1 MGLLTQCPSPGLRVR
16 HREGQCVPSSVVQW
30 ELHSVGRQETWTLV
44 QGLLLPDTLRK
55 ESPITPQGLS
65 LTV

>member
-1 MGLLTQCPSPGLRVR
+1 MR

-30 ELHSVGRQETWTLV
+30 ELHAVGRQETWTLV